1 MVSRQRDER
10 WQNVFAGEMW
20 NPVEQLKANS
30 REMDVVVA
38 DDSRVYRKLV
48 EDALA
53 GQKYHIY
60 FASNGTEAMDLFL
73 VHRPAVVITDWE
85 MPDLTGIELCGQ
97 IRQQQKTYTYL
108 ILLTSNTE
116 KEQIVQGLKAGADD
130 YLTKPFHA
138 GELLAPVAVGCRV
151 AALYREIEGKNR
163 LLEELALTDSLTG
176 LPNRRAAEDWATRQ
190 LSGAARHGFPVW
202 IAIAD
207 LDNFKRVNDN
217 YGHEA
222 GDQVLKRFASII
234 RTYTRCSN
242 FCGRLGGEEF
252 LIVLSQTDRSG
263 VSTAIERL
271 RQNVEREKFDFA
283 GTIVSV
289 TASFGVSG
297 FQGKKGSHSQLSELL
312 RQADN
317 ALYGAK
323 RDGKN
328 RVKFADES
336 LAC

>member
-1 MVSRQRDER
+1 MERLKEKSRAI
-10 WQNVFAGEMW
+10 NI
-20 NPVEQLKANS
+20 
-30 REMDVVVA
+30 VVA

-53 GQKYHIY
+53 EENYEVHC
-60 FASNGTEAMDLFL
+60 ASNGTEAVELFL
-73 VHRPAVVITDWE
+73 QHRPAVVITDWE
-85 MPDLTGIELCGQ
+85 MPDLTGIELCVQ
-97 IRQQQKTYTYL
+97 IRRQQKSYTYI
-108 ILLTSNTE
+108 ILLTSNAE
-116 KEQIVQGLKAGADD
+116 KEQIVQGLRAGADD

-138 GELLAPVAVGCRV
+138 GELLARVAVGCRF
-151 AALYREIEGKNR
+151 AALYREIEDKNR

-190 LSGAARHGFPVW
+190 LSGAARHGFAVW

-222 GDQVLKRFASII
+222 GDQVLKRFAGII

-252 LIVLSQTDRSG
+252 LIVLSQTDRAG
-263 VSTAIERL
+263 AYTAIERL
-271 RQNVEREKFDFA
+271 RQKVERETFDFA
-283 GTIVSV
+283 GSIVSV

-297 FQGKKGSHSQLSELL
+297 FQGNDALQLSELL
-312 RQADN
+312 RQADG
-317 ALYGAK
+317 ALYAAK
-323 RDGKN
+323 RNGRN
-328 RVKFADES
+328 RVQFA
-336 LAC
+336 A